1 MVAPSRLWAQAT
13 VTTLG
18 GGALNL
24 PYAGDVNGNTLTT
37 AMFNGPQGMAL
48 DPSGTFLFIADYNN
62 NAVRLVSQVGNTAA
76 SMTTTFANAT
86 TSGTTAINHPVA
98 VIVDGATNVY
108 VLNHGTGVNGAVLH
122 LGGAGLASGV
132 VIVYPPL
139 ATGLANATAM
149 TMDALENLYV
159 TTGSKVLR
167 VATNGTLT
175 TLGTVTNASLQ
186 GVACSTAACSL

>member
-1 MVAPSRLWAQAT
+1 MKNKTLKPPLCRWKSLPGCCAGLLVVLGTLLVAPSRLWAQAT

-76 SMTTTFANAT
+76 STTTTFANAT

-132 VIVYPPL
+132 VIVYSAP
-139 ATGLANATAM
+139 GH
-149 TMDALENLYV
+149 
-159 TTGSKVLR
+159 R
-167 VATNGTLT
+167 VGQPHRHDHGR
-175 TLGTVTNASLQ
+175 LGESL
-186 GVACSTAACSL
+186 CDHR